1 MRFSQDTFD
10 WEVVQ
15 VNKRPTRLAEST
27 FFSFVPAPASAQPEG
42 WTLQVL
48 GSQMNPTDTL
58 GKQGEKTGF
67 LRHLYIKVMILPRQA
82 RDKHR
87 ENSKKA
93 RFVEGSSYLDSTYGG
108 SPHLRGVEAAR
119 WHGDAGAFTLTSL
132 DVPIICT
139 GKASPFVT
147 PRTQPPDMSLGVH
160 WNIFQNM

>member
-1 MRFSQDTFD
+1 MD
-10 WEVVQ
+10 
-15 VNKRPTRLAEST
+15 KRPTRLAEST

-58 GKQGEKTGF
+58 GKQ
-67 LRHLYIKVMILPRQA
+67 
-82 RDKHR
+82 
-87 ENSKKA
+87 
-93 RFVEGSSYLDSTYGG
+93 GSSYLDSTYGG

-147 PRTQPPDMSLGVH
+147 PRTQPPDMSLGEEPSDRRSL
-160 WNIFQNM
+160 Q